1 MAAADDDLGRVSK
14 LGSLQRA
21 VLHAVHEHGDP
32 VPSGTPY
39 ERRCRIEE
47 VARKMQRRGFIS
59 ILTYSHPDVIAGGG
73 QYQLTHIGKAALA
86 ALQSGR
92 ALPKKRR

>member
-1 MAAADDDLGRVSK
+1 MAADGHPGGASK

-32 VPSGTPY
+32 VPPGTPY

-59 ILTYSHPDVIAGGG
+59 ILTYSHPEVIAGGG
-73 QYQLTHIGKAALA
+73 QYLLTHIGKTALA
-86 ALQSGR
+86 ALQNGR